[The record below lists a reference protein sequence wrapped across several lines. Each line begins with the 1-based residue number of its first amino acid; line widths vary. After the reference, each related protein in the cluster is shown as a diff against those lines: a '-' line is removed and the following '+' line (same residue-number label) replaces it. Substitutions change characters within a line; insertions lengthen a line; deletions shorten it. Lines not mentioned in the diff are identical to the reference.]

1 MQKKITVI
9 NNKNRSLFQHL
20 NELYSSKY
28 LIYELSKKEF
38 KAAYTQTLLGP
49 AFFFLLPFIQATVFS
64 FFTTKFAVD
73 KVYEIPTFI
82 FFLIGTT
89 LWNFFSLCTIK
100 CSTVFYNNRKLI
112 DKAYFNRL
120 IFFVT
125 ASFVCSIHFL
135 INLVSMLLTLLLY
148 KYFYQSEFIIIN
160 NKILLIPLIVILIIT
175 LSISI
180 GMIISSIS
188 IRHRDIIYG
197 LPFIFQMLI
206 FVSPVLYPLNDASN
220 GYNIFLTYNPFSSLV
235 ELFRFIFIK
244 DYVLLFNVIIINL
257 IEIFV
262 LLAVGFQIFK
272 RVEKNVQDLI

>member
-1 MQKKITVI
+1 MQKKITFI

-49 AFFFLLPFIQATVFS
+49 AFFFLLPFIQATVLS
-64 FFTTKFAVD
+64 YFTTKVAVD

-100 CSTVFYNNRKLI
+100 CSGVFFNNRKLI

-120 IFFVT
+120 IFFIV

-135 INLVSMLLTLLLY
+135 INLISMFLLILFY
-148 KYFYQSEFIIIN
+148 KYFYQS
-160 NKILLIPLIVILIIT
+160 
-175 LSISI
+175 
-180 GMIISSIS
+180 
-188 IRHRDIIYG
+188 
-197 LPFIFQMLI
+197 
-206 FVSPVLYPLNDASN
+206 
-220 GYNIFLTYNPFSSLV
+220 
-235 ELFRFIFIK
+235 
-244 DYVLLFNVIIINL
+244 
-257 IEIFV
+257 
-262 LLAVGFQIFK
+262 
-272 RVEKNVQDLI
+272 